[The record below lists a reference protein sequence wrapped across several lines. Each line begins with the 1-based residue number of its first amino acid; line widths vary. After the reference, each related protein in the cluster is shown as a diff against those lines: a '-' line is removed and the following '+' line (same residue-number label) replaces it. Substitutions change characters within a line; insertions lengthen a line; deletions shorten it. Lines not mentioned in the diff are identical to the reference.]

1 MDEGWNP
8 WHGCHKLSDGCKN
21 CYVYRRDSSY
31 GKDSS
36 VVLKTKDFDLP
47 IQRLKSGD
55 YRLKTDKTVFT
66 CFTSDFFIEEA
77 DAWRRAAWDMMKER
91 SDLSFLF
98 ITKRIDRFFVGL
110 PPDWGQG
117 YDNVTVCCTAENQ
130 NMADFRIPIFK
141 KLPIKHKSIVCEPL
155 LEEIDLSPHLGK
167 WCESVIAGGES
178 GANAR
183 VCDFD
188 WILKLRGQC
197 VKKNVSF
204 RFKQT
209 GLNFVKDGRRYQIA
223 RKYQHA
229 QARKAGVDFNRK

>member
-1 MDEGWNP
+1 
-8 WHGCHKLSDGCKN
+8 
-21 CYVYRRDSSY
+21 
-31 GKDSS
+31 
-36 VVLKTKDFDLP
+36 
-47 IQRLKSGD
+47 
-55 YRLKTDKTVFT
+55 
-66 CFTSDFFIEEA
+66 
-77 DAWRRAAWDMMKER
+77 
-91 SDLSFLF
+91 
-98 ITKRIDRFFVGL
+98 
-110 PPDWGQG
+110 
-117 YDNVTVCCTAENQ
+117 
-130 NMADFRIPIFK
+130 MADFRIPIFK

>member
-1 MDEGWNP
+1 
-8 WHGCHKLSDGCKN
+8 
-21 CYVYRRDSSY
+21 
-31 GKDSS
+31 
-36 VVLKTKDFDLP
+36 
-47 IQRLKSGD
+47 
-55 YRLKTDKTVFT
+55 
-66 CFTSDFFIEEA
+66 
-77 DAWRRAAWDMMKER
+77 MMKER

-98 ITKRIDRFFVGL
+98 ITKRIDRFCRASAGL
-110 PPDWGQG
+110 GAG
-117 YDNVTVCCTAENQ
+117 YDNVAVCCTAENQ

-197 VKKNVSF
+197 VKKE
-204 RFKQT
+204 RF
-209 GLNFVKDGRRYQIA
+209 VP
-223 RKYQHA
+223 
-229 QARKAGVDFNRK
+229 V